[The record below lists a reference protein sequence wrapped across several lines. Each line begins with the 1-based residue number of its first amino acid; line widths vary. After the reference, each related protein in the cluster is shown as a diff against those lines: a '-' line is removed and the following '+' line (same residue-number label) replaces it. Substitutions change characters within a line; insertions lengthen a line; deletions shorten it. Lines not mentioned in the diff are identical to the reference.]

1 MGIVYTCFTTD
12 VIHAGHLN
20 IIHEAQKYGDVVVG
34 VMTDKAL
41 VQFDRFPTISF
52 YERKKMVQEITGVS
66 EVVEQDSIMYD
77 TVISKITTTDNV
89 TCTSSRYRNDR
100 LSVLVG
106 KEGTL
111 VAVGNEL

>member
-20 IIHEAQKYGDVVVG
+20 IIREAQKYGDVVVG

-66 EVVEQDSIMYD
+66 EVVEQDSLCMIR
-77 TVISKITTTDNV
+77 S
-89 TCTSSRYRNDR
+89 
-100 LSVLVG
+100 LG
-106 KEGTL
+106 K
-111 VAVGNEL
+111 

>member
-52 YERKKMVQEITGVS
+52 YEEKK
-66 EVVEQDSIMYD
+66 
-77 TVISKITTTDNV
+77 
-89 TCTSSRYRNDR
+89 
-100 LSVLVG
+100 
-106 KEGTL
+106 
-111 VAVGNEL
+111 

>member
-52 YERKKMVQEITGVS
+52 YERNGARNYWCVR
-66 EVVEQDSIMYD
+66 
-77 TVISKITTTDNV
+77 
-89 TCTSSRYRNDR
+89 SSRTGFNY
-100 LSVLVG
+100 V
-106 KEGTL
+106 
-111 VAVGNEL
+111 

>member
-52 YERKKMVQEITGVS
+52 MKEKNGARNYWCVR
-66 EVVEQDSIMYD
+66 
-77 TVISKITTTDNV
+77 
-89 TCTSSRYRNDR
+89 SSRTGFNY
-100 LSVLVG
+100 V
-106 KEGTL
+106 
-111 VAVGNEL
+111 

>member
-20 IIHEAQKYGDVVVG
+20 IIREAQKYGDVVVG

-52 YERKKMVQEITGVS
+52 YERKKMVPRNYWCVR
-66 EVVEQDSIMYD
+66 
-77 TVISKITTTDNV
+77 
-89 TCTSSRYRNDR
+89 SSRTGFNY
-100 LSVLVG
+100 V
-106 KEGTL
+106 
-111 VAVGNEL
+111 

>member
-52 YERKKMVQEITGVS
+52 YERKKTFMK
-66 EVVEQDSIMYD
+66 SIKPIIAIAL
-77 TVISKITTTDNV
+77 TFAF
-89 TCTSSRYRNDR
+89 CFCC
-100 LSVLVG
+100 LFLF
-106 KEGTL
+106 
-111 VAVGNEL
+111 